1 MDLPPFRNFHH
12 FDKNIL
18 HCWITRKE
26 DAGNFDDSSLQIICD
41 PPPKVYENNVFAK
54 TLNQYE
60 INLIC

>member
-41 PPPKVYENNVFAK
+41 PPQKFMRTMYLQRP
-54 TLNQYE
+54 
-60 INLIC
+60 